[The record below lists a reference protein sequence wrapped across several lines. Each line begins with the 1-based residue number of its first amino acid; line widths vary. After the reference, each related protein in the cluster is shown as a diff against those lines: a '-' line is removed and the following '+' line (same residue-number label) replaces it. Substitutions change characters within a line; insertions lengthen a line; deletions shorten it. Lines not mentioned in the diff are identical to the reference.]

1 MKSKGI
7 LVTALIVITV
17 IFTAFN
23 WGALSTY
30 LPINFLFFQVQLPLG
45 LFLIGAF
52 LLACLL
58 FLLLSLFRRAGQ
70 LRHVMHI
77 ERQLDEV
84 QKKLEKQRSDEIVGL
99 ENKILGRLDG
109 LETRMSETDTGFRT
123 VVSEHTNHIEAHE
136 RAQVERLEERV
147 LLMRNELAA
156 DIAQVE
162 SSLRKSLPS
171 SGSGSGS
178 FSDSASSS
186 GSTSSSGM
194 STKPDITVV
203 DKEVKRAP

>member
-7 LVTALIVITV
+7 LITALIVLTV

-30 LPINFLFFQVQLPLG
+30 LPINFLFFQARLPLG

-52 LLACLL
+52 LLACSL
-58 FLLLSLFRRAGQ
+58 FLLLSLFRRASQ
-70 LRHVMHI
+70 LRHVTRM
-77 ERQLDEV
+77 ERQLEEANKKLHKGRADEV
-84 QKKLEKQRSDEIVGL
+84 IKLEKVIL
-99 ENKILGRLDG
+99 ERLDS
-109 LETRMSETDTGFRT
+109 LEARISETDSGFRA
-123 VVSEHTNHIEAHE
+123 VVGEHTNHIEAHE

-162 SSLRKSLPS
+162 TSLRKSLPS
-171 SGSGSGS
+171 S
-178 FSDSASSS
+178 
-186 GSTSSSGM
+186 TSSS
-194 STKPDITVV
+194 SVTPSNVSVKPNVAIN
-203 DKEVKRAP
+203 DKEIKRVP

>member
-7 LVTALIVITV
+7 LVTALIVLTV

-77 ERQLDEV
+77 EKQLTDVQKQLD
-84 QKKLEKQRSDEIVGL
+84 KRRFDEIVGL
-99 ENKILGRLDG
+99 ENKILERLDG

-123 VVSEHTNHIEAHE
+123 AVSEHTSHIEAHE

-147 LLMRNELAA
+147 LSMRNELAA

-162 SSLRKSLPS
+162 TSLRKSLPS
-171 SGSGSGS
+171 SAPP
-178 FSDSASSS
+178 SASA
-186 GSTSSSGM
+186 TSSSM
-194 STKPDITVV
+194 STKPDIVV
-203 DKEVKRAP
+203 SDREVKRAP

>member
-7 LVTALIVITV
+7 LVTALIVVTV

-58 FLLLSLFRRAGQ
+58 FLMLSLFRRAGQ

-77 ERQLDEV
+77 EKQLTDVQKQLD
-84 QKKLEKQRSDEIVGL
+84 KRRFDEIVGL
-99 ENKILGRLDG
+99 ENKILNRLDG
-109 LETRMSETDTGFRT
+109 LETRMSESDSGFRT
-123 VVSEHTNHIEAHE
+123 VVSEHTSHIEAHE

-162 SSLRKSLPS
+162 TSLRKSLPS
-171 SGSGSGS
+171 SGSSS
-178 FSDSASSS
+178 PSAST
-186 GSTSSSGM
+186 STSSANM
-194 STKPDITVV
+194 STKPDIIVT